1 MLKVENLQNGELPHN
16 PEGLI
21 LWLTIANRG
30 ETISYYRGSLC
41 NDRGFLSA
49 RQASAISAAADI
61 MLAACEAGFINI
73 LQVRRGEGDY
83 IYAAKRADVEFRT
96 EKLLQSMKD
105 IKDRRRE
112 DVKNERARQRDAA
125 RRKAREQMEPQEG
138 NMA

>member
-1 MLKVENLQNGELPHN
+1 MLKVKDLQNGELPHN

-21 LWLTIANRG
+21 LWLTTANRG

-49 RQASAISAAADI
+49 RRASAISAAADI

-73 LQVRRGEGDY
+73 LQVRCGEGDY

-96 EKLLQSMKD
+96 EKLLQSMED

-112 DVKNERARQRDAA
+112 DVKNERARERDAA
-125 RRKAREQMEPQEG
+125 RKKAREQMEPQEG